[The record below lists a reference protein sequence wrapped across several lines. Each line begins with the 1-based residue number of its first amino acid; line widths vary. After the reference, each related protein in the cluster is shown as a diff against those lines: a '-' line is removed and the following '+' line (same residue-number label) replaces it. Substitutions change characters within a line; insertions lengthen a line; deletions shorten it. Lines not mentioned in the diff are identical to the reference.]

1 MFGGLAFLRAMSQMG
16 TKLSDNLSYMY
27 KSVKLYL
34 NKADVRRL
42 EILNSARVIILSK
55 KQQFLDRDNNKC
67 GQKEIEQLF
76 CKRLKM
82 TYCE

>member
-1 MFGGLAFLRAMSQMG
+1 MG

-55 KQQFLDRDNNKC
+55 KQQFLDRENDKC
-67 GQKEIEQLF
+67 GPKSMKVGNWLEVR
-76 CKRLKM
+76 K
-82 TYCE
+82 